1 MSDNFVG
8 FAQSPKADPN
18 RKLKTY
24 ATELNLAAD
33 LKTIFAAFNEP
44 EFYEHSFDKL
54 VKLDFRQG
62 AKLTFEGETQYR
74 GTFAR
79 IDIPREIILLTE
91 LHGEIAFRFRDRK
104 GIHIQL
110 QVKKA
115 LLEDEISAWSAACE
129 KIVSNLGAAFGSK

>member
-8 FAQSPKADPN
+8 FAQSPKSDPN

-24 ATELNLAAD
+24 ATELTLSAD

-62 AKLTFEGETQYR
+62 AKLTFEGDTQYR

-91 LHGEIAFRFRDRK
+91 LHGEIAFRFKERAGSRIK
-104 GIHIQL
+104 L
-110 QVKKA
+110 QIKKA
-115 LLEDEISAWSAACE
+115 LLEEEISTWSSACE
-129 KIVSNLGAAFGSK
+129 KIVSNLGATFGSK

>member
-91 LHGEIAFRFRDRK
+91 LHGEIAFRFKDRK
-104 GIHIQL
+104 GSHIQL

-115 LLEDEISAWSAACE
+115 LLEDEISTWSAACE

>member
-54 VKLDFRQG
+54 IKLDFRQG
-62 AKLTFEGETQYR
+62 AKLIFEGETQYR

-91 LHGEIAFRFRDRK
+91 LHGEIAFRFKDRK
-104 GIHIQL
+104 GSHIQL

>member
-24 ATELNLAAD
+24 STELNLTAD
-33 LKTIFAAFNEP
+33 LKTVFAAFNEP
-44 EFYEHSFDKL
+44 EFYEKVLDKL
-54 VKLDFRQG
+54 LKLDFRQG

-74 GTFAR
+74 GTFSR

-91 LHGEIAFRFRDRK
+91 LHGEIAFRFKDRK
-104 GIHIQL
+104 GSHIKL

-115 LLEDEISAWSAACE
+115 LLEEEISTWSAACE
-129 KIVSNLGAAFGSK
+129 KIVSNLGATFGSK

>member
-54 VKLDFRQG
+54 IKLDFRQG
-62 AKLTFEGETQYR
+62 AKLTFDGETQYR

-91 LHGEIAFRFRDRK
+91 LHGEIAFRFKDRK
-104 GIHIQL
+104 GSHVQL

-115 LLEDEISAWSAACE
+115 LLEDEISTWSAACE

>member
-18 RKLKTY
+18 RKLKTFS
-24 ATELNLAAD
+24 AEPSLSSD
-33 LKTIFAAFNEP
+33 LREVFAAFNDP
-44 EFYEHSFDKL
+44 GFYASVFDKL

-74 GTFAR
+74 GTFSR

-91 LHGEIAFRFRDRK
+91 QHGEVAFRFKERNGGTIK
-104 GIHIQL
+104 LEI
-110 QVKKA
+110 KKV
-115 LLEDEISAWSAACE
+115 LLEEEISLWNQACE
-129 KIVSNLGAAFGSK
+129 KIVANLGATFGSK